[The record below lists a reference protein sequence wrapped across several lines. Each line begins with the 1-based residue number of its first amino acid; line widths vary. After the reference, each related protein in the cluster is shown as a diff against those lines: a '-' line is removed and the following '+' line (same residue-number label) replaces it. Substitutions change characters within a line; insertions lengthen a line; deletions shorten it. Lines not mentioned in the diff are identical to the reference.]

1 MGRPRESWICCC
13 EVDLLHLIVEPHQ
26 LLEPQLTGV
35 EDTGHPVD
43 QLFLPLDPSL
53 PQSLVDQHTSRLA
66 WQDGYLEGRFSG
78 H

>member
-13 EVDLLHLIVEPHQ
+13 EVDLLHLLVEPHQ

-66 WQDGYLEGRFSG
+66 WQDGYLEGGFSG